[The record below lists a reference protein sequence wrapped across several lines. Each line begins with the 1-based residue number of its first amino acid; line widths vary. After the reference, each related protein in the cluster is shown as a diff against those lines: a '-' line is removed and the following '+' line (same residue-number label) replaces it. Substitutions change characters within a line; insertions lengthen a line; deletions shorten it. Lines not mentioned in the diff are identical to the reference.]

1 MQLPVLL
8 DRSRPDSLTNQ
19 LAEQLRDAI
28 RRALIAPGAKLPSSR
43 RLAEQ
48 LDVSRNTVVRA
59 YEELSIEGQIE
70 SRPASGMF
78 VAMRLPE
85 TSVPSVSYDTA
96 HADDPAARMPLPL
109 RDARAQ
115 NLVHQNRARL
125 SFDFFPGRPNAG
137 LFPLKTW
144 RRILQGVLSHGGA
157 VGLSQYSDPAG
168 LIVLRSAIAD
178 HLAAAR
184 GIIADPSRILIVGGI
199 QEGLGIVARLFLG
212 PGTLGAIEEPCYQG
226 AAFAFE
232 ATGADIVSV
241 PVDEFGLV
249 AEELPQR
256 PTSLLYVTTSHQYPT
271 GHMLAPARR
280 HEIVAW
286 ARNQGC
292 YIVEDDY
299 DGDFRYEG
307 SPLPAVAA
315 TAPDCTI
322 YLGTFSKSL
331 GAGLRLGYMVVP
343 PPLAAA
349 TRTAKTLLNNGN
361 AWLDQATLAEMMRCG
376 SYDAHLMRIRAR
388 YKESRD
394 ALLGALQRQFGQVEV
409 SGQSGG
415 LHLLWRLPAGV
426 PDAAIVE
433 VLARRA
439 RVGVYPLAS
448 GGVHESRSSELTR
461 RGIILGYASLTPNQI
476 EQGIARLSD
485 AIDDAIDDPRADVTQ
500 LFAGELPRR
509 PTPLA
514 HVAVH
519 LDSRNLQQPA
529 LRGAARRRARSAGN
543 DTREDGS
550 PMPVVRHIY
559 RYPIKGLSAQPLS
572 KVLLE
577 AKKPFPHDRIFAL
590 ARPGAPIDRAA
601 PRWGKK
607 ALFVMLML
615 DEALAQVRTRLDI
628 DTLELTIMNGN
639 QQLLVADL
647 GDEARRGEVEEFFHR
662 LVPALPGSP
671 TLVRAQDGHFMDKPD
686 NVISL
691 MNLATVRSLEEQWG
705 FEIDPLRFRANIYID
720 GARPWE
726 EFDWIGRDIRLG
738 DALCRVSRRNGR
750 CGATNVNPAS
760 GRRDLDIPGS
770 LRAAFGHKDLG
781 VYLMTR
787 ESGQLAVGDTV
798 AVPHTDASRHLR
810 STADHRL
817 STGSRRFIC
826 RGCYF
831 IYEEAQGL
839 PHQAVAPGTPFVALP
854 ATWRC
859 PDCGTEKTTFR
870 PYVSPA
876 GSIDE
881 SVRRDM

>member
-19 LAEQLRDAI
+19 LVEQLRDAI
-28 RRALIAPGAKLPSSR
+28 RRTLIAPGARLPSSR

-78 VAMRLPE
+78 VALRLPDAAVQ
-85 TSVPSVSYDTA
+85 TQSYDTA
-96 HADDPAARMPLPL
+96 RAGDAAVPMPLPL

-184 GIIADPSRILIVGGI
+184 GIIADPGRIVIVGGI
-199 QEGLGIVARLFLG
+199 QEGLGIVARMFLG
-212 PGTLGAIEEPCYQG
+212 PGALGAIEEPCYQG

-232 ATGADIVSV
+232 AAGADIVGV
-241 PVDEFGLV
+241 PVDESGLV
-249 AEELPQR
+249 AAELPGR
-256 PTSLLYVTTSHQYPT
+256 RTSLLYVTPSHQYPT
-271 GHMLAPARR
+271 GYTLTPARR

-286 ARNQGC
+286 ARSQGC

-349 TRTAKTLLNNGN
+349 TRAAKTLLNNGN

-376 SYDAHLMRIRAR
+376 SYDAHLTRIRAR

-394 ALLGALQRQFGQVEV
+394 ALLGSLQRHFGQVEV
-409 SGQSGG
+409 SGQAGG

-433 VLARRA
+433 ALARRA
-439 RVGVYPLAS
+439 RIGIYPLAS
-448 GGVHESRSSELTR
+448 GGVHELHSSKLTW

-485 AIDDAIDDPRADVTQ
+485 AIDEAIDDPHADVNR
-500 LFAGELPRR
+500 LFAC
-509 PTPLA
+509 
-514 HVAVH
+514 AVPPSAPAPPARTSAH

-529 LRGAARRRARSAGN
+529 LRGATPRRARSVGN
-543 DTREDGS
+543 DIREDGS
-550 PMPVVRHIY
+550 PMPVVSHIY

-590 ARPGAPIDRAA
+590 ARPGAPIDRHA
-601 PRWGKK
+601 PRWAKK

-615 DEALAQVRTRLDI
+615 DEALAQVKTRLDV
-628 DTLELTIMNGN
+628 DTLELTIMSGN

-662 LVPALPGSP
+662 LVPALPGAP

-691 MNLATVRSLEEQWG
+691 INLATVRSLEEQWG
-705 FEIDPLRFRANIYID
+705 FEIDPLRFRANIYIE

-726 EFDWIGRDIRLG
+726 EFDWVGRDIRLG

-781 VYLMTR
+781 IYLMIR
-787 ESGQLAVGDTV
+787 EGGQLAVGDPV
-798 AVPHTDASRHLR
+798 AVPHPDLARHAR
-810 STADHRL
+810 GAVERVP

-831 IYEEAQGL
+831 IYEEVRGL
-839 PHQAVAPGTPFVALP
+839 PQQAIVPGTAFATLP

-870 PYVSPA
+870 PYVSPGGTREA
-876 GSIDE
+876 IGVD
-881 SVRRDM
+881 